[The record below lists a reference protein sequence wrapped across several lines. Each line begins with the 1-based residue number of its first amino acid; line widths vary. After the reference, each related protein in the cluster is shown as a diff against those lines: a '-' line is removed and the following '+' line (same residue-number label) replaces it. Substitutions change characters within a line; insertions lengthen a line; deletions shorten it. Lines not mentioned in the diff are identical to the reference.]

1 MTSSVKSC
9 ATERN
14 QRPGA
19 DWLLGA
25 VDGHVHACPHINDRC
40 LDVFQAVRD
49 AAGAGMQA
57 IGLMDN
63 FANSSGM
70 AALAN
75 RELGHLGVHVF
86 GGLIMEPPAGGIS
99 ADAVQIALDYGYGS
113 SDGARFISFPT
124 HHTQYTAGLEGRSSD
139 YIRQCF
145 AVPAH
150 GAPSGELID
159 ILDLVA
165 AADVVLNTGHIS
177 ASEAIRLVTMARERG
192 VNRVLVPANHF
203 DSATIESLCSLGAY
217 VEFSFFFVSHATQA
231 GLTHVDAEKHTVPS
245 VPPKHMASLIHS
257 APENQVIL
265 SGDCGVFLLPPPVEG
280 LREFLLLLRSCG
292 VAKVSLQRMVRENP
306 QELFGLADYKPIDIN
321 QHKSIV
327 TDSTQ

>member
-1 MTSSVKSC
+1 M
-9 ATERN
+9 
-14 QRPGA
+14 
-19 DWLLGA
+19 LGA

-49 AAGAGMQA
+49 AATAGMQA

-99 ADAVQIALDYGYGS
+99 ADAVQIALNYGYGS
-113 SDGARFISFPT
+113 TDGARFISFPT
-124 HHTQYTAGLEGRSSD
+124 HHTQHTARLEGRAPE
-139 YIRQCF
+139 YIEQCF
-145 AVPAH
+145 SVPVH
-150 GAPSGELID
+150 GTPSDEIIN

-165 AADVVLNTGHIS
+165 AADVVLNTGHLS
-177 ASEAIRLVTMARERG
+177 ATEAIRLVTLARERG

-203 DSATIESLCSLGAY
+203 DKATIKAICSLGAY

-231 GLTHVDAEKHTVPS
+231 GLTHVDDEKHTVPS
-245 VPPKHMASLIHS
+245 VQPNHMASLIHS

-265 SGDCGVFLLPPPVEG
+265 SGDCGVFLLPPPIEG
-280 LREFLLLLRSCG
+280 LREFLLLLCSCG
-292 VAKVSLQRMVRENP
+292 IAKVSLQRMVRENP
-306 QELFGLADYKPIDIN
+306 QELFGLADNKSSAIDIN
-321 QHKSIV
+321 QHKSFV
-327 TDSTQ
+327 TDSKQ